1 MANTNAARTI
11 KSFLRMSTQALIDV
25 GINSAR
31 LDSELLLSHYLNLPR
46 EWIVAHDDAEIAEPQ
61 WVELCKM
68 LYLRAQRVPL
78 AYLTGVKSFY
88 GRDFI
93 VNEDVLIPRPESEQ
107 IIESLKQL
115 VVRNPQ
121 IKSIADVGT
130 GSGCLAITAKLEIPN
145 LEVIALDIS
154 NRALAIAKQNERNLG
169 LDGKIKF
176 IQSDLL
182 SNLTSVVDV
191 IIANLPYVNRNWD
204 NLSPE
209 LKFEPDL
216 ALYDDIDNATGLI
229 KKLISETSSRLSTG
243 GYLILEMDNRQIDEV
258 SDFAIKNNFAI
269 VDTKPFT
276 LILKLG

>member
-25 GINSAR
+25 GISSAR

-46 EWIVAHDDAEIAEPQ
+46 EWIIAHDDAEIAEPQ

-68 LYLRAQRVPL
+68 LYLRTKRVPL
-78 AYLTGVKSFY
+78 AYLTGIKSFY

-93 VNEDVLIPRPESEQ
+93 VNEDVLVPRPESEQ

-115 VVRNPQ
+115 VARNPQ

-154 NRALAIAKQNERNLG
+154 NLALAIAKQNERNLG

-229 KKLISETSSRLSTG
+229 KRLISEAPAHLTTG
-243 GYLILEMDNRQIDEV
+243 GYLILEMDRRQTNEV
-258 SDFAIKNNFAI
+258 SSFAVKNGFAI
-269 VDTKPFT
+269 VNAKPFT
-276 LILKLG
+276 LTLKLA

>member
-1 MANTNAARTI
+1 MASTNTARTI
-11 KSFLRMSTQALIDV
+11 KAFLGMSTQALMDA

-46 EWIVAHDDAEIAEPQ
+46 EWIIAHDDAEIAEPQ

-68 LYLRAQRVPL
+68 LYLRAKRVPL
-78 AYLTGVKSFY
+78 AYLVGIKSFY

-93 VNEDVLIPRPESEQ
+93 VSEDVLIPRPESEQ

-115 VVRNPQ
+115 VARKPK
-121 IKSIADVGT
+121 IKSVADVGT
-130 GSGCLAITAKLEIPN
+130 GSGCLAITAKLEVPN

-154 NRALAIAKQNERNLG
+154 NRALAIAKQNGKNLG
-169 LDGKIKF
+169 VDGEIKF

-182 SNLTSVVDV
+182 SNLTSTTDV
-191 IIANLPYVNRNWD
+191 IVANLPYVNRDWD
-204 NLSPE
+204 DLSPE
-209 LKFEPDL
+209 LEFEPDL

-229 KKLISETSSRLSTG
+229 KKLISEAPSHLSTG

-258 SDFAIKNNFAI
+258 SGFATKNGFTV

-276 LILKLG
+276 LVLKLG

>member
-11 KSFLRMSTQALIDV
+11 KSFLRMSTQALIDA

-46 EWIVAHDDAEIAEPQ
+46 EWIIAHDDAEIAEPQ

-78 AYLTGVKSFY
+78 AYLTGIKSFY

-93 VNEDVLIPRPESEQ
+93 VNEDVLVPRPESEQ

-154 NRALAIAKQNERNLG
+154 NRALTIAKQNERNLG

-216 ALYDDIDNATGLI
+216 ALYDDVDNATGLI
-229 KKLISETSSRLSTG
+229 KKLISETSSHLSTG
-243 GYLILEMDNRQIDEV
+243 GHLILEMDNRQIDEV
-258 SDFAIKNNFAI
+258 SDFAIKNNFVI

>member
-11 KSFLRMSTQALIDV
+11 KSFLRMSTQALIDA

-46 EWIVAHDDAEIAEPQ
+46 EWIIAHDDAEIAEPQ

-78 AYLTGVKSFY
+78 AYLTGIKSFY

-115 VVRNPQ
+115 VVSNPQ

-145 LEVIALDIS
+145 LEVVALDIS
-154 NRALAIAKQNERNLG
+154 NRALAIAKQNERKLG
-169 LDGKIKF
+169 LGGKIKF

-216 ALYDDIDNATGLI
+216 ALYDDVDNATGLI
-229 KKLISETSSRLSTG
+229 KRLISEAPAHLTTG

-258 SDFAIKNNFAI
+258 SDFAIKNNFVI

-276 LILKLG
+276 LVLKLG

>member
-1 MANTNAARTI
+1 MANTNTARTI

-46 EWIVAHDDAEIAEPQ
+46 EWIIAHDDAEIAEPQ
-61 WVELCKM
+61 WAELCKM

-78 AYLTGVKSFY
+78 AYITGIKSFY

-115 VVRNPQ
+115 VTTDPD
-121 IKSIADVGT
+121 IKSVVDVGT

-191 IIANLPYVNRNWD
+191 IIANLPYVNRNWG

-216 ALYDDIDNATGLI
+216 ALYDDVDNATGLI
-229 KKLISETSSRLSTG
+229 KRLISGAPAHLTTG

-258 SDFAIKNNFAI
+258 SDFAIKNNFII

-276 LILKLG
+276 LILKLD

>member
-46 EWIVAHDDAEIAEPQ
+46 EWIISHDDAEIAEPQ
-61 WVELCKM
+61 WAELCKM
-68 LYLRAQRVPL
+68 LYLRAKRVPL
-78 AYLTGVKSFY
+78 AYLTGIKSFY

-93 VNEDVLIPRPESEQ
+93 VNEDVLVPRPESEQ

-115 VVRNPQ
+115 AVRNPQ

-229 KKLISETSSRLSTG
+229 KRLISEAPAHLTTG
-243 GYLILEMDNRQIDEV
+243 GYLILEMDIRQTNEV
-258 SDFAIKNNFAI
+258 SSFAVKNSFAI
-269 VDTKPFT
+269 VDAKPFT
-276 LILKLG
+276 LTLKLA

>member
-1 MANTNAARTI
+1 MANTNVARTI

-46 EWIVAHDDAEIAEPQ
+46 EWIIAHDDAEIAEPQ

-115 VVRNPQ
+115 VVSNPQ
-121 IKSIADVGT
+121 IKSIADVGA

-229 KKLISETSSRLSTG
+229 KKLISETSSHLSTD

-258 SDFAIKNNFAI
+258 SNFAIQNNLAI

>member
-1 MANTNAARTI
+1 MANTNVARTI
-11 KSFLRMSTQALIDV
+11 RAFLRMSTQALMDA

-46 EWIVAHDDAEIAEPQ
+46 EWIIAHDDAEIAEPQ
-61 WVELCKM
+61 WDELCKM
-68 LYLRAQRVPL
+68 LYLRAKRVPL
-78 AYLTGVKSFY
+78 AYLTGIKSFY

-115 VVRNPQ
+115 VAKKPQ
-121 IKSIADVGT
+121 IKSVADIGT

-182 SNLTSVVDV
+182 SNLTSVIDV
-191 IIANLPYVNRNWD
+191 IVANLPYVNRNWD

-216 ALYDDIDNATGLI
+216 ALYDNIDNATGLI
-229 KKLISETSSRLSTG
+229 KKLISEVPSHLSTG
-243 GYLILEMDNRQIDEV
+243 GYLILEMDNRQIDEI
-258 SDFAIKNNFAI
+258 SDFATKNNFAI
-269 VDTKPFT
+269 VDAKPFT
-276 LILKLG
+276 LTLKLG

>member
-11 KSFLRMSTQALIDV
+11 KSFLRMSTQALMDA

-46 EWIVAHDDAEIAEPQ
+46 EWIIAHDDAEIAEPQ
-61 WVELCKM
+61 WAELCKM
-68 LYLRAQRVPL
+68 LYLRTKRVPL
-78 AYLTGVKSFY
+78 AYLTGIKSFY

-115 VVRNPQ
+115 VVRSPQ

-169 LDGKIKF
+169 LDDKIKF

-229 KKLISETSSRLSTG
+229 KKLISETSSHLSTG

-258 SDFAIKNNFAI
+258 SDFAIKNNFVI

>member
-11 KSFLRMSTQALIDV
+11 KSFLRMSTQALIDA

-46 EWIVAHDDAEIAEPQ
+46 EWIISHDDAEIAEPQ
-61 WVELCKM
+61 WAELCKM
-68 LYLRAQRVPL
+68 LYLRAKRVPL
-78 AYLTGVKSFY
+78 AYLTGIKSFY

-93 VNEDVLIPRPESEQ
+93 VNEDVLVPRPESEQ

-115 VVRNPQ
+115 AVRNPQ

-182 SNLTSVVDV
+182 SNLASVVDV
-191 IIANLPYVNRNWD
+191 IIANLPYVNHNWD

-216 ALYDDIDNATGLI
+216 ALYDDVDNATGLI
-229 KKLISETSSRLSTG
+229 KRLISEAPAHLTTG
-243 GYLILEMDNRQIDEV
+243 GYLILEMDIRQTNEV
-258 SDFAIKNNFAI
+258 SSFAVKNSFAI
-269 VDTKPFT
+269 VDAKPFT
-276 LILKLG
+276 LTLKLA

>member
-11 KSFLRMSTQALIDV
+11 KSFLRMSTQALTDV

-46 EWIVAHDDAEIAEPQ
+46 EWIIAHDDAEIAEPQ

-68 LYLRAQRVPL
+68 LYLRTQRVPL
-78 AYLTGVKSFY
+78 AYLTGIKSFY

-93 VNEDVLIPRPESEQ
+93 VNEDVLVPRPESEQ

-216 ALYDDIDNATGLI
+216 ALYDDVDNATGLI

-269 VDTKPFT
+269 VDTKPFA

>member
-11 KSFLRMSTQALIDV
+11 KSFLRMSTQALIDA

-46 EWIVAHDDAEIAEPQ
+46 EWIISHDDAEIAEPQ

-68 LYLRAQRVPL
+68 LYLRAKRVPL
-78 AYLTGVKSFY
+78 AYLTGIKSFY

-93 VNEDVLIPRPESEQ
+93 VNEDVLVPRPESEQ

-115 VVRNPQ
+115 AVRNPQ

-243 GYLILEMDNRQIDEV
+243 GYLILEMDNRQIDNV